1 MDFKKLT
8 PEEENIIVYKGTEAP
23 FTGAL
28 LHNKQ
33 AGLYLCKRCGAP
45 LFRSD
50 DKFDSHC
57 GWPSFDDELPNA
69 IRRQL
74 DADRKREEILCT
86 ACGAHLGHVFVG
98 ESLTP
103 KNVRHC
109 VNSLSLEFKP
119 DESAKKEIA
128 WFASGCFWGTE
139 YHFSKAKGVLE
150 TTVGFMGGHVEN
162 PTYSQ
167 VCEGDT
173 GHLETTEV
181 VFDSSATNYETL
193 VKLFFETHDF
203 TQTDGQGPDIGTQ
216 YLSVIFYANDAQKA
230 IAEIYMRILTEK
242 GYKVATM
249 LRPATHFWSAENY
262 HQDYY
267 DHKGTKPYCHIY
279 RPVF

>member
-8 PEEENIIVYKGTEAP
+8 PEEENIIEHKGTEAP
-23 FTGAL
+23 FSGSL

-33 AGLYLCKRCGAP
+33 AGLYLCKRCGAS
-45 LFRSD
+45 LFRSE

-74 DADRKREEILCT
+74 DADRKREEILCA

-119 DESAKKEIA
+119 YESAKTERA

-139 YHFSKAKGVLE
+139 YHFSKVKGVLE

-162 PTYSQ
+162 PTYPQ

-181 VFDSSATNYETL
+181 VFDSSATSYEAL

-203 TQTDGQGPDIGTQ
+203 TQTDGQGPDIGAQ
-216 YLSVIFYANDAQKA
+216 YLSAIFYANDAQKT
-230 IAEIYMRILTEK
+230 IAEMYMRILAEK
-242 GYKVATM
+242 GFKAATT
-249 LRPATHFWSAENY
+249 LRPATRFWPAENY